1 MDRDSFWLSDDQFAQ
16 LADGRVCPN
25 ISVMRPVIRWMS
37 AQSCGRLAGACLKF
51 RREPIRKCQAK
62 TALDSP
68 LRVDMSQLRP
78 LSLIAIVAWS
88 LVVCLGVSAQA
99 AGNRD
104 QAGNRDN
111 AAYIEQPGAPNPNY
125 KATQVQQGLGNS
137 ALITPF
143 SESDLPQTPP
153 PPGYYGYQGQIV
165 PGYVPSTQGLGLGL
179 GPGLGMG
186 GRNR

>member
-1 MDRDSFWLSDDQFAQ
+1 
-16 LADGRVCPN
+16 
-25 ISVMRPVIRWMS
+25 
-37 AQSCGRLAGACLKF
+37 
-51 RREPIRKCQAK
+51 
-62 TALDSP
+62 
-68 LRVDMSQLRP
+68 MSQLRP

-111 AAYIEQPGAPNPNY
+111 AAYIEQPGDAPNPNA
-125 KATQVQQGLGNS
+125 ATQVQQGLGNN

-153 PPGYYGYQGQIV
+153 PPGYYGYQGQLV
-165 PGYVPSTQGLGLGL
+165 PGYVPSTQGSMLGLGI
-179 GPGLGMG
+179 G
-186 GRNR
+186 GARNR